1 MEGVAVVTGAG
12 RGIGAATAR
21 LLAQRNFAVCV
32 NYLGRADTAH
42 AVVRD
47 IQESGGRA
55 IAVQA
60 DMADPDAI
68 ERMLQETEDAF
79 GPVTALVN
87 NAGLTGRFGRLHSF
101 TVEQIERIMDVNV
114 NGAILCA
121 AAAVKRMSTRNGGS
135 GGAIVNVSSMS
146 AISGGAR
153 NFIPYAASKGA
164 MNTLTIGLAREFGP
178 DGIRVNAILP
188 GLIPTDLHGPDAEA
202 ALAPMIQS
210 IPLRRLGTAEDCAR
224 AIHWLLS
231 DESAYVT
238 GAIIPVAG
246 GM

>member
-1 MEGVAVVTGAG
+1 MGGMAIVTGAG

-21 LLAQRNFAVCV
+21 LLGQRGFAVCV
-32 NYLGRADTAH
+32 NYLGRADTAQ
-42 AVVRD
+42 AVVDD
-47 IQESGGRA
+47 IIGQGGRA
-55 IAVQA
+55 VAIQA
-60 DMADPDAI
+60 DMASADDI
-68 ERMLQETEDAF
+68 ERLFGEAEAAL

-101 TVEQIERIMDVNV
+101 TAEQIERIMDVNV

-121 AAAVKRMSTRNGGS
+121 AAAVRRMSTRNGGA
-135 GGAIVNVSSMS
+135 GGAIVNISSMS

-188 GLIPTDLHGPDAEA
+188 GLIPTDLHGPEA
-202 ALAPMIQS
+202 QETLAPMIQS
-210 IPLRRLGTAEDCAR
+210 IPLRRLGTSEDCAK
-224 AIHWLLS
+224 AVHWLLS

>member
-1 MEGVAVVTGAG
+1 MGGVAIVTGAG

-21 LLAQRNFAVCV
+21 LLAERGFAVCV
-32 NYLGRADTAH
+32 NYLGRADTAA
-42 AVVRD
+42 AVVDGIRA
-47 IQESGGRA
+47 QGGQA
-55 IAVQA
+55 ISVQA
-60 DMADPDAI
+60 DMARADEI
-68 ERMLQETEDAF
+68 ERMFEETQAAF
-79 GPVTALVN
+79 GSITALVN

-101 TVEQIERIMDVNV
+101 TVEQIEQIMDVNV

-121 AAAVKRMSTRNGGS
+121 AAAVRRMSTRNGGA

-164 MNTLTIGLAREFGP
+164 MNTLTVGLAREFGP

-188 GLIPTDLHGPDAEA
+188 GLIPTDLHGPEAEET
-202 ALAPMIQS
+202 LAPMIQS
-210 IPLRRLGTAEDCAR
+210 IPLRRLGTANDCAR